1 MDETYKKEGVVTET
15 STTAEIGTADG
26 KQIKIT
32 EYKNQ
37 FETEPSNA
45 FTVSMTKWTPTA
57 AKQSISLIVTGAGSD
72 LSCSSSADWC
82 TARVENNEAII
93 VAVKRNVS
101 DTTARTA
108 TVTVTT
114 GSSSIE
120 VAVTQDKIQYGF
132 LQPDTIELDSTA
144 GSFKKLTLV
153 GKGRWTTNH
162 DHSLVRLVTPTKDTT
177 VKGYKTYSGFSDLFP
192 GYSGGV
198 ICEDGN
204 LYADGTVRAD
214 GLYEQSVA
222 VMALHDNT
230 RSYSATCDVRFIH
243 DVDEKD
249 LHVIQNKYS
258 APSSED

>member
-37 FETEPSNA
+37 FNTEPSNA
-45 FTVSMTKWTPTA
+45 FTVSMTKWTPSA
-57 AKQSISLIVTGAGSD
+57 DKQSISLIVTGAGSD
-72 LSCSSSADWC
+72 LSCSSSANWC
-82 TARVENNEAII
+82 TARVENNEVII
-93 VAVKRNVS
+93 VAVTRNVS

-120 VAVTQDKIQYGF
+120 VAVTQGKVQYGF
-132 LQPDTIELDSTA
+132 LQPDNIEIGAAAFSGA
-144 GSFKKLTLV
+144 KVTLV

-162 DHSLVRLVTPTKDTT
+162 DHSLVRIIRPAKEGEQ
-177 VKGYKTYSGFSDLFP
+177 GYVVYPAFSSLFS

-198 ICEDGN
+198 VCEDGN

-222 VMALHDNT
+222 VLP
-230 RSYSATCDVRFIH
+230 RYSNISGKVKHSTVRFING
-243 DVDEKD
+243 VDEKD
-249 LHVIQNKYS
+249 LQVTQLYS
-258 APSSED
+258 AFSA